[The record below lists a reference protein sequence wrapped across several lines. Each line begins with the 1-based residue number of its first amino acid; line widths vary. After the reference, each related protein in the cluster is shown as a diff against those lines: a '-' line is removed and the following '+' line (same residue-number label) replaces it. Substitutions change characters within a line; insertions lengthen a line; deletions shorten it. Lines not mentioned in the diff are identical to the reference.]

1 MVNNQTTKQ
10 EKKAWYKEPSTLFG
24 IFLFFFLIV
33 VDLLTKAIA
42 DAYFTQPDA
51 PSRIVVIPGWIN
63 LCITYNRGISY
74 GMGTGAP
81 TWAKLCV
88 VIGTGV
94 LMAVFAVFFF
104 KMDSRRLWIKIAL
117 VCVIAGGVGNL
128 IDRVY
133 YRVWDPSSAVLDP
146 KVADGV
152 RDMVDLSRFGFAVCN
167 FADFFICGGAVA
179 LVFGLLFFDKDAIF
193 PMGKYKALA
202 AEAQALEEAKQ
213 QAKKAAQ
220 EQKEG
225 AVEKGVE
232 ENIQPKIS
240 ENEQNMGVTE
250 ENADDNAQNM
260 DENEQEN
267 G

>member
-1 MVNNQTTKQ
+1 MKNNTTTTQ

-42 DAYFTQPDA
+42 DAYFSQPDA
-51 PSRIVVIPGWIN
+51 PQKIEVIPGWIN

-74 GMGTGAP
+74 GMGSGAP
-81 TWAKLCV
+81 TWAKIG
-88 VIGTGV
+88 VIAGTGV
-94 LMAVFAVFFF
+94 LMAIFAVFFF
-104 KMDSRRLWIKIAL
+104 KMDSRRLWMKIAL
-117 VCVIAGGVGNL
+117 VCVVAGGVGNL

-133 YRVWDPSSAVLDP
+133 YRVWDPNTMY
-146 KVADGV
+146 GV

-193 PMGKYKALA
+193 PMGKYKELA
-202 AEAQALEEAKQ
+202 KEAQELEEEKQ

-220 EQKEG
+220 EKLET
-225 AVEKGVE
+225 A
-232 ENIQPKIS
+232 IHD
-240 ENEQNMGVTE
+240 T
-250 ENADDNAQNM
+250 
-260 DENEQEN
+260 DEND
-267 G
+267 